1 MITYHTC
8 QHALD
13 GANPVLPSMPYPRKI
28 PLANLAHICCPCH
41 LGCQEHGVFMN
52 RGLWDCALY
61 ALWSLMVAL
70 LCFSL
75 YELRP
80 RALPWRKPYLGLMAG
95 LELGPLCC
103 RGMWPARQ
111 ALPPA
116 AASVSVSCVPVNSLP
131 FVSTSPL
138 LQCFTNSSAFKC
150 LPSRSAHDSMRA
162 RAMPGFLPHRATA
175 LAKLSA
181 WHMKGLNSCL

>member
-13 GANPVLPSMPYPRKI
+13 GANPVVPSMPYPRKI
-28 PLANLAHICCPCH
+28 PLANLAHICCPCY

-52 RGLWDCALY
+52 GGLWDCALY
-61 ALWSLMVAL
+61 TLWSLMVAL
-70 LCFSL
+70 PCFSL

-80 RALPWRKPYLGLMAG
+80 CALPQRKPSLGLMAA

-116 AASVSVSCVPVNSLP
+116 AASASISCVPVNSPP
-131 FVSTSPL
+131 FVSTSL
-138 LQCFTNSSAFKC
+138 YSSALPTAVLSSACLHGQPMIPWGQGPCLAFC
-150 LPSRSAHDSMRA
+150 HTRPLPLPSSVH
-162 RAMPGFLPHRATA
+162 GTW
-175 LAKLSA
+175 KI
-181 WHMKGLNSCL
+181 